1 MNKKGHKKDAKKKN
15 VEVFKGRPLVFK
27 CKKKIKKVVK
37 IVEDK
42 VDLDYKRYVG
52 MLAIDQPDYQD
63 SGKE

>member
-1 MNKKGHKKDAKKKN
+1 M
-15 VEVFKGRPLVFK
+15 EVFKGRPLVFK

-52 MLAIDQPDYQD
+52 MLAIDQPDYQE